1 MGQICPT
8 SPAHRIARTAISR
21 PVSRGA
27 AEKQGPPQNA
37 RFFPSLEEGRS
48 SLCRFVRLAV
58 APTRLVGRSAS
69 QTPLNCEG
77 RASRALVPLPSS
89 ESDNLREPHISFPT
103 LLEPRSGQSTSS
115 AFIQSIGF
123 FFPTLRH
130 RSSRAQR
137 TRSIARGPRTCLH
150 ECVIRRILA
159 IVGSAIF
166 LVLAPGFVAGMVP
179 WDLVQI

>member
-1 MGQICPT
+1 VGQICPT

-103 LLEPRSGQSTSS
+103 LLEPRSGQSASS
-115 AFIQSIGF
+115 ALFSQ
-123 FFPTLRH
+123 LD
-130 RSSRAQR
+130 SSFQR
-137 TRSIARGPRTCLH
+137 CVTAVVGHSAPDRLH
-150 ECVIRRILA
+150 AAHGLA
-159 IVGSAIF
+159 YMNA
-166 LVLAPGFVAGMVP
+166 
-179 WDLVQI
+179 